1 MNRYLEYS
9 QNKIDTL
16 RCKVQS
22 KMELWWIG
30 SAQVPIESHET
41 LKWLFSHTTIPSI
54 MQNQVVGEPLEV
66 DGIGSFTIEWHL
78 SADLKMLKSMFGM
91 RNG

>member
-30 SAQVPIESHET
+30 STQELVESHEAPR
-41 LKWLFSHTTIPSI
+41 WIFSHTTIPII
-54 MQNQVVGEPLEV
+54 ME
-66 DGIGSFTIEWHL
+66 
-78 SADLKMLKSMFGM
+78 
-91 RNG
+91 R